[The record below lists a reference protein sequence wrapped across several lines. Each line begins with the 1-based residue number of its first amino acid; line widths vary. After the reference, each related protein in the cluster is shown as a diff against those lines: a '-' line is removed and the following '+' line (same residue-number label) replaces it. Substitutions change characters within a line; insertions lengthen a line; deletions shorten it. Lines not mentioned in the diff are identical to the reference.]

1 MAINAYL
8 QDMHGKQER
17 KVCDLH
23 YCLARLWPIGDKSFP
38 LLQYIDPYGNVI
50 FNGIQ
55 MAEVEREL
63 DILLERCSSQEQ
75 KEVVGAIRELAKKGQ
90 DTPHLYL
97 RFRGD

>member
-1 MAINAYL
+1 
-8 QDMHGKQER
+8 
-17 KVCDLH
+17 
-23 YCLARLWPIGDKSFP
+23 
-38 LLQYIDPYGNVI
+38 
-50 FNGIQ
+50 